1 MGVPDSIRLV
11 KSPNLIAIPVGRGY
25 LVYNSLEGGP
35 VVLNEEGYSVLALF
49 GVARSLKEVRK
60 DFTITGLGRWVKKMV
75 DWKFLI
81 QEGADERV
89 YFHRKTERA
98 IKRIA
103 RGQHLISL
111 GLVLDEA
118 CNFNCS
124 YCVSKKLIV
133 ASGRSASGMSRMT
146 WEVAQ
151 KSLDSFF
158 AYARDCGHKKLE
170 IYFGGSEPL
179 LNWSVLQKTIE
190 YCHSKYNP
198 EFGFRFSMNT
208 NASLI
213 TQERAV
219 FLANNRV
226 TVTSSLDGP
235 EVANDAVRTGNSNK
249 DTFTRIIAGWD
260 HLGDNKRRVEWFCLT
275 LTDDNIDA
283 IDESFFDFLA
293 SRKIRSCSF
302 EPDLINP
309 LKRDPEELVSCLLR
323 FKEWGEVRKITV
335 GGLWCKPFQN
345 MFSRSN
351 KPNLFNCSAFTGR
364 GISVLPSGEVVLCTY
379 SATKIGAVEDLKAVF
394 KSRAFMELLTS
405 RAVGNIE
412 ECHGC
417 EIEGL
422 CMGGCYLTPEYCSLI
437 GSDNAFRYRCAL
449 YKIATRR
456 LLHMACR

>member
-151 KSLDSFF
+151 KSLDSFLHT
-158 AYARDCGHKKLE
+158 RG
-170 IYFGGSEPL
+170 
-179 LNWSVLQKTIE
+179 
-190 YCHSKYNP
+190 
-198 EFGFRFSMNT
+198 
-208 NASLI
+208 
-213 TQERAV
+213 
-219 FLANNRV
+219 
-226 TVTSSLDGP
+226 TV
-235 EVANDAVRTGNSNK
+235 
-249 DTFTRIIAGWD
+249 DTK
-260 HLGDNKRRVEWFCLT
+260 N
-275 LTDDNIDA
+275 
-283 IDESFFDFLA
+283 
-293 SRKIRSCSF
+293 
-302 EPDLINP
+302 
-309 LKRDPEELVSCLLR
+309 LKS
-323 FKEWGEVRKITV
+323 
-335 GGLWCKPFQN
+335 
-345 MFSRSN
+345 
-351 KPNLFNCSAFTGR
+351 
-364 GISVLPSGEVVLCTY
+364 ISVAVSHC
-379 SATKIGAVEDLKAVF
+379 SIGQ
-394 KSRAFMELLTS
+394 
-405 RAVGNIE
+405 
-412 ECHGC
+412 
-417 EIEGL
+417 
-422 CMGGCYLTPEYCSLI
+422 CYKRPLS
-437 GSDNAFRYRCAL
+437 
-449 YKIATRR
+449 IATRNTTPS
-456 LLHMACR
+456 LDSGFP